1 VDESRLDMSAIERA
15 IEQMGGAFERPAELA
30 RPAVE
35 EWIAETEREQF
46 DTEGAAGASGPWQP
60 LALSTAYRKAAEG
73 HGPRILERT
82 GAMREVLTSLD
93 GIRGLVEASGDKI
106 TFRLPAPASYHQ
118 RGTDRMP
125 AREVFAPSED
135 QKARLRARLQKTA
148 AEELRRRKLPV
159 KG

>member
-1 VDESRLDMSAIERA
+1 MSAIERA

-46 DTEGAAGASGPWQP
+46 DTEGAAGASGPWEP
-60 LALSTAYRKAAEG
+60 LAAKTVRLKFAEG
-73 HGPRILERT
+73 YSPRILERT
-82 GAMREVLTSLD
+82 GATRAALTSL
-93 GIRGLVEASGDKI
+93 GSIGELLEVAGDTI

-118 RGTDRMP
+118 RGTGTMP
-125 AREVFAPSED
+125 AREVFAPSES
-135 QKARLRARLQKTA
+135 QRARLRERLQSTA
-148 AEELRRRKLPV
+148 AGELRRRGLPV